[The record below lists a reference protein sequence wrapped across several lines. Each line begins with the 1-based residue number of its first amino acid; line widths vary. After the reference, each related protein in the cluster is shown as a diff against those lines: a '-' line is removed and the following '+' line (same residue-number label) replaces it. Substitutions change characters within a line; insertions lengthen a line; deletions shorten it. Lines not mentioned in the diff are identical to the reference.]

1 MSMAFKTTGVVGTA
15 AAGMTDQ
22 GFDASRA
29 SSGARGEGLTAAI
42 LRGYSD
48 RALIIHS
55 LRLPVKLETDIDH
68 LVVSGEG
75 ILAIDSKLWRP
86 GYYHGW
92 FGTPMRGVR
101 REPHVSA
108 AATEK
113 ALEVLTSMLGADR
126 IDPETFSLVAVHGAK
141 KAESTTVSSSLSW
154 RPTPI
159 IGAAKLEDRV
169 EKFLTLHPGP
179 AEDRLAR
186 ALQRIHRKGRARR

>member
-1 MSMAFKTTGVVGTA
+1 MSTPLKTTGVIGTA

-29 SSGARGEGLTAAI
+29 ASGARGESLTAAI

-48 RALIIHS
+48 WALIIHS
-55 LRLPVKLETDIDH
+55 LRLPVKLKTDIDH
-68 LVVSGEG
+68 LVVAGEG

-92 FGTPMRGVR
+92 LGTPMRGFR

-108 AATEK
+108 ASTEK
-113 ALEVLTSMLGADR
+113 ALDVLTSMLAADR
-126 IDPETFSLVAVHGAK
+126 IDPETSSLIAVHAAK
-141 KAESTTVSSSLSW
+141 KHAATTISSSLSW

-159 IGAAKLEDRV
+159 VGAATLEDRV
-169 EKFLTLHPGP
+169 EKFLTLHPGA

-186 ALQRIHRKGRARR
+186 GLQRIHRKGARR